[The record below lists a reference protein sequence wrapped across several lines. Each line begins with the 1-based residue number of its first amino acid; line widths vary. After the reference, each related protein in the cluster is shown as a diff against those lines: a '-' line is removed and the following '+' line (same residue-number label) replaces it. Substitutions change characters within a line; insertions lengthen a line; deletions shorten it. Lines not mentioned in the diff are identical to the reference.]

1 MGVSDWFRRV
11 LGRSREWQWSLDEP
25 PRVASPATQRV
36 VYPSDTGGAD
46 DAGPSVVYPS
56 DTGGGDEAGPEEEVA
71 GKVMLWFEEGSP
83 VALDDADPQVVQ
95 FQRVAE
101 RMMKPSLRYRLLGGR
116 R

>member
-25 PRVASPATQRV
+25 PRVVRPATQRV

-46 DAGPSVVYPS
+46 EGGPEEEVAGPEEEV
-56 DTGGGDEAGPEEEVA
+56 AGPEEEVA

-83 VALDDADPQVVQ
+83 VALDDADPQVGQ

-101 RMMKPSLRYRLLGGR
+101 RMMKPSLRYRLMGGR